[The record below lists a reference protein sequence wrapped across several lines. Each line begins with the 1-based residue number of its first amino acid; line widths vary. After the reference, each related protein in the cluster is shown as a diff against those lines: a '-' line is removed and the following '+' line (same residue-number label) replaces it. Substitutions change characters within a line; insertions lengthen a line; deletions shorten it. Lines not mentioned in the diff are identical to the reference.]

1 MADCI
6 FCKIIKGEIPS
17 YTVYEDEKVKAF
29 LDTNPKTNGHLLLV
43 PKEHKKTILD
53 MDRDT
58 LGYMITII
66 QEKLY
71 PILKEKLNIE
81 GLTLSQNNFLGQ
93 DVPDFH
99 IHLIPRYT
107 NDNLTFLSNTN
118 QLEKI
123 EDVYEKLKDK

>member
-93 DVPDFH
+93 DVPHFH

-107 NDNLTFLSNTN
+107 NDNLTFLSNTKKK
-118 QLEKI
+118 EKI